1 MFRKQSIILPIIL
14 LLILP
19 VFATDPKF
27 KIQNF
32 SVDEGMAQRTVSH
45 LLQDKSGFMWFAT
58 WSGLSRYDGYSFV
71 NYKKSANNSYV
82 PENNRV
88 NIIKENSE
96 GNIWC
101 WTNDK
106 RAYLFD
112 TGTKNYINILEP
124 IEQKTNQRYKV
135 KEIFPLSKG
144 VSWIVCEQDVCFR
157 VIDSTL
163 DIVSYS
169 AFNKDFKGSII
180 HSVFEDVDGNEWI
193 LTDGGITV
201 MGNKSINSKIP
212 FSIYGKQGDKVFLS
226 TKNGVMAVYKDK
238 KLKHLSP
245 PFKIKEV
252 TNVIALKNSLYAIMT
267 NAGFIIY
274 NSNTDTFKSYNIEC
288 PLDLS
293 LYQKS
298 DNILWLITQDLSVKE
313 INIQTGAVNKRS
325 NPISLSMNTSP
336 RRRLTVYKDINNT
349 LWVITPDG
357 FLAYYDFEGERFKKV
372 LDYSEGSKFEENW
385 FRGGLFVDNQN
396 NLWLQN
402 LNGISKVTFFKN
414 DVEYTELDKNYDTR
428 ALNIDTHNNLWIG
441 TKAGFIRIFDE
452 NRKFLG
458 YLSPNGQLTQQKISF
473 VETGIYC
480 IVEDKLGNI
489 WIGTKGEGLFQLKP
503 KSNGKY
509 SFSTNNYKHN
519 TSDPYS
525 ISCNDVYSI
534 FPDSN
539 SRIWVGTFGKGL
551 NLIRH
556 NTNNKVEFLNHNNLL
571 KNYPITNFGSI
582 RSINESTDN
591 VILIGTT
598 SGLLTFSSDFK
609 NIDNIHFHENFGDLN
624 RHNSITGNNIMHIIL
639 SENNHDIFIV
649 TADGGLNKVVDRNL
663 LSNNIAFQLMD
674 VGEHK
679 SIPGLLLSAIE
690 DKENNIWIISED
702 AITKYTPNNNKFEL
716 FNRSSLIH
724 NSYYSEAIPIIDN
737 RGHLIVGTENG
748 VIDVNPSLMSRNQYI
763 PPIAFT
769 EINIQNSIIS
779 DINKIREIELIPSK
793 RNVSIYF
800 STLDYI
806 NSQDINYAYR
816 LLGLESD
823 WNYVGKNRSVSYINL
838 PQGEYTFQVRSTNS
852 NGTWVDNIKELKIV
866 VKPKFTETIWAWIL
880 GALMV
885 LIIGFIIIYIIF
897 YIYRLRY
904 KVDFEKQLTDIKLR
918 FFTDISH
925 ELRTPLTLITGPM
938 SEVLERNDLSPK
950 TREYLNI
957 VNNNISRMG
966 RMINQILD
974 FRKIQNKKMKLLIEN
989 IDLISLTQRVM
1000 GNFDLIKEEK
1010 QIDFQLEHSK
1020 DTLSCW
1026 VDADKFEKILFNLI
1040 SNAFK
1045 FTPSGSSI
1053 TIKIEDDNDSV
1064 YVSVTD
1070 TGIGMNSSKLNTLFE
1085 RFESY
1090 STYNSMQPSSG
1101 IGLSMVKEL
1110 ANMHHARIEV
1120 KSKINEGSEFK
1131 IAFLKR
1137 KEHFLNDDFVE
1148 FLLNDGINE
1157 IRIDSNQTSGNV
1169 DLNELE
1175 ELFTILIVEDNK
1187 ELAGFLSSILANS
1200 YKIVQAENGKEG
1212 LEKAIDTIPDF
1223 ILTDIV
1229 MPEMDGLDMIK
1240 AIKENKD
1247 ICHIPI
1253 IALSSK
1259 ASLDDRIKGLEY
1271 GIDDYITK
1279 PFSAT
1284 YLKTR
1289 IKNLIIQR
1297 KQLQDHFVSDIFN
1310 TDTST
1315 IALPSEMQII
1325 KSDKV
1330 FIQDLMQYME
1340 SNIDNTELT
1349 IDDLA
1354 EEMQLSRSIFYR
1366 KIKSILGLSPIDF
1379 ILRTRIKRA
1388 VQLINTDEFTFSQ
1401 IAYMTGF
1408 SDPKYFGKCFKKE
1421 MGVSP
1426 SEFKKKLRS

>member
-19 VFATDPKF
+19 VYAADPKF

-45 LLQDKSGFMWFAT
+45 LLQDKRGFMWFAT

-82 PENNRV
+82 PENNRI
-88 NIIKENSE
+88 NIVKENSE

-112 TGTKNYINILEP
+112 VGTKNYINILEP
-124 IEQKTNQRYKV
+124 IEQKTDQKYKI

-144 VSWIVCEQDVCFR
+144 VSWIVCEQDICFR
-157 VIDSTL
+157 VVDNTRSIIT
-163 DIVSYS
+163 YS
-169 AFNKDFKGSII
+169 ALNKDIKGNII
-180 HSVFEDVDGNEWI
+180 HSVFEDADGNEWI
-193 LTDGGITV
+193 LTNGGITV
-201 MGNKSINSKIP
+201 MGNKNIDSKIP
-212 FSIYGKQGDKVFLS
+212 FSIYSKQGDRIFLS
-226 TKNGVMAVYKDK
+226 TQNGIMAVYKDK

-245 PFKIKEV
+245 PLKIR
-252 TNVIALKNSLYAIMT
+252 NVNNVVALKNSLYAIMT
-267 NAGFIIY
+267 NAGFLIY
-274 NSNTDTFKSYNIEC
+274 DCNSDTFKSYDIEC
-288 PLDLS
+288 PFDLS

-313 INIQTGAVNKRS
+313 INLETGSVNKRA
-325 NPISLSMNTSP
+325 NPISLSMSTNP

-357 FLAYYDFEGERFKKV
+357 FLAYYDSQGERFKKV

-385 FRGGLFVDNQN
+385 FKGGLFVDNQN

-414 DVEYTELDKNYDTR
+414 DVEYTELDKNYETR
-428 ALNIDTHNNLWIG
+428 ALNIDKHNNVWIG

-452 NRKFLG
+452 HKRLLG
-458 YLSPNGQLTQQKISF
+458 YLSPNGQLTQQKVNF
-473 VETGIYC
+473 VETGIYS
-480 IVEDKLGNI
+480 IVEDKLGNV
-489 WIGTKGEGLFQLKP
+489 WIGTKGEGLFQLKS
-503 KSNGKY
+503 KSDAKY
-509 SFSTNNYKHN
+509 SFLTNNYKHN
-519 TSDPYS
+519 ISDPYS
-525 ISCNDVYSI
+525 ISGNDVYFI

-556 NTNNKVEFLNHNNLL
+556 NSNNKVEFLSHNNLL
-571 KNYPITNFGSI
+571 KNYPVTNFGSI
-582 RSINESTDN
+582 RSINESKDE
-591 VILIGTT
+591 VILVGTT
-598 SGLLTFSSDFK
+598 GGLLTFSSDFK
-609 NIDNIHFHENFGDLN
+609 NVDNIHFYENSGDLN
-624 RHNSITGNNIMHIIL
+624 RHNSITGNNVMHIIV
-639 SENNHDIFIV
+639 SDNNHDIFIV
-649 TADGGLNKVVDRNL
+649 TADGGLNKVVDSNL
-663 LSNNIAFQLMD
+663 LSNNIAFQLLD

-679 SIPGLLLSAIE
+679 TIPGLLLSAIE
-690 DKENNIWIISED
+690 DSESNIWIISED
-702 AITKYTPNNNKFEL
+702 AITRYTPKNNRFDL

-724 NSYYSEAIPIIDN
+724 NSYYSEAIPIIDSK
-737 RGHLIVGTENG
+737 GHLIVGAENG
-748 VIDVNPSLMSRNQYI
+748 VIDVNRSLMTRNEYI

-769 EINIQNSIIS
+769 EINIQNAIVN
-779 DINKIREIELIPSK
+779 DINKISEIELVPSR
-793 RNVSIYF
+793 RNVSIHF

-806 NSQDINYAYR
+806 NTQDINYAYR

-838 PQGEYTFQVRSTNS
+838 PEGEYTFQVRSTNS
-852 NGTWVDNIKELKIV
+852 NGTWVDNTKELKII

-880 GALMV
+880 GAL
-885 LIIGFIIIYIIF
+885 LILVIGFITIYIIF

-957 VNNNISRMG
+957 VNSNISRMG

-989 IDLISLTQRVM
+989 IDLISLTKKVM

-1010 QIDFQLEHSK
+1010 QINFELKHSK
-1020 DTLSCW
+1020 DCLFCW
-1026 VDADKFEKILFNLI
+1026 VDADKFEKILFNLL

-1053 TIKIEDDNDSV
+1053 TVKIDDNNESV
-1064 YVSVTD
+1064 LVSVTD
-1070 TGIGMNSSKLNTLFE
+1070 TGIGMNSSKLNNLFE

-1090 STYNSMQPSSG
+1090 STYNSMQTSSG

-1131 IAFLKR
+1131 IAFLKG
-1137 KEHFLNDDFVE
+1137 KEHFVNDHFVE
-1148 FLLNDGINE
+1148 FLLNDSLSETKNE
-1157 IRIDSNQTSGNV
+1157 SNQTESNL
-1169 DLNELE
+1169 DINISED
-1175 ELFTILIVEDNK
+1175 LFTILIVEDNK
-1187 ELAGFLSSILANS
+1187 ELAHFLSSILADS
-1200 YKIVQAENGKEG
+1200 YKIIEAANGKEG
-1212 LEKAIDTIPDF
+1212 LEKAIKTIPDF

-1229 MPEMDGLDMIK
+1229 MPVMDGLDMIK
-1240 AIKENKD
+1240 EIKENKD

-1297 KQLQDHFVSDIFN
+1297 KQLQDHFISDIFN
-1310 TDTST
+1310 TDTNAV
-1315 IALPSEMQII
+1315 ALPSGMQII
-1325 KSDKV
+1325 KSDKI
-1330 FIQDLMQYME
+1330 FIQDLMQYMDT
-1340 SNIDNTELT
+1340 NIDNTELT

-1379 ILRTRIKRA
+1379 ILKTRIKRA
-1388 VQLINTDEFTFSQ
+1388 AQLINTNEFTFSQ

-1426 SEFKKKLRS
+1426 SEFKKNLKS

>member
-1 MFRKQSIILPIIL
+1 MFCKQSIILPIIL
-14 LLILP
+14 LLIIP
-19 VFATDPKF
+19 VYAADPKF

-45 LLQDKSGFMWFAT
+45 LLQDKRGFMWFAT

-82 PENNRV
+82 PENNRI
-88 NIIKENSE
+88 NIVKENSE

-106 RAYLFD
+106 RVYLFD
-112 TGTKNYINILEP
+112 VGTKNFINILEP
-124 IEQKTNQRYKV
+124 IEQKANQKYKI
-135 KEIFPLSKG
+135 KEIFPLPKG
-144 VSWIVCEQDVCFR
+144 VSWIICEQDVCFR
-157 VIDSTL
+157 VIDSTRS
-163 DIVSYS
+163 IITYS
-169 AFNKDFKGSII
+169 TFNKDIKGNIV
-180 HSVFEDVDGNEWI
+180 HSVFEDADGNEWI
-193 LTDGGITV
+193 LTNGGITV
-201 MGNKSINSKIP
+201 MGNKNIDSKIP
-212 FSIYGKQGDKVFLS
+212 FSIYSKQADRIFLS
-226 TKNGVMAVYKDK
+226 TQNGIMALYKDK

-245 PFKIKEV
+245 PLKIRDV

-267 NAGFIIY
+267 NAGFLIY
-274 NSNTDTFKSYNIEC
+274 DSNSDTFKSYDIEC
-288 PLDLS
+288 PFDLS

-298 DNILWLITQDLSVKE
+298 DNIVWLITKDLSVKE
-313 INIQTGAVNKRS
+313 INIQTGSVNKKA
-325 NPISLSMNTSP
+325 NPISLSMSTSP
-336 RRRLTVYKDINNT
+336 RRRLTVYKDINNV

-357 FLAYYDFEGERFKKV
+357 FLAYYDSQEERFNKV

-385 FRGGLFVDNQN
+385 FKGGLFIDNQN

-414 DVEYTELDKNYDTR
+414 DVEYTELDKNYETR
-428 ALNIDTHNNLWIG
+428 ALNIDKHNNVWIG

-452 NRKFLG
+452 NKKLLG
-458 YLSPNGQLTQQKISF
+458 YLSPNGQLTQQKINF
-473 VETGIYC
+473 VDTGIYS
-480 IVEDKLGNI
+480 IVEDKLGNV
-489 WIGTKGEGLFQLKP
+489 WIGTKGEGLFQLKT
-503 KSNGKY
+503 KSEGKY

-519 TSDPYS
+519 ISDPYS

-556 NTNNKVEFLNHNNLL
+556 NSNNKVEFLNHNNLL
-571 KNYPITNFGSI
+571 KNYPVTNFGSI
-582 RSINESTDN
+582 RSINESKDN
-591 VILIGTT
+591 VILVGTT
-598 SGLLTFSSDFK
+598 GGLLTFSSDFK
-609 NIDNIHFHENFGDLN
+609 NVDNIHFYENSGNLN
-624 RHNSITGNNIMHIIL
+624 RHNSIRGNNVMHIIV
-639 SENNHDIFIV
+639 SDNNHDIFIV
-649 TADGGLNKVVDRNL
+649 TADGGLNKVVDSNL
-663 LSNNIAFQLMD
+663 LSNNIAFQLLD

-690 DKENNIWIISED
+690 DSENNIWIISED
-702 AITKYTPNNNKFEL
+702 AITRYTPKNNRFDL

-724 NSYYSEAIPIIDN
+724 NSYYSEAIPIMDSK
-737 RGHLIVGTENG
+737 GHLIVGAENG
-748 VIDVNPSLMSRNQYI
+748 VIDVNRSLMTRNEYI

-769 EINIQNSIIS
+769 EINIQNVIVY
-779 DINKIREIELIPSK
+779 DINKISEIELVPSR
-793 RNVSIYF
+793 RNVSIHF

-806 NSQDINYAYR
+806 NTQDINYAYR

-852 NGTWVDNIKELKIV
+852 NGTWIDNTKELKIV

-885 LIIGFIIIYIIF
+885 LIIGFITIYIIF

-938 SEVLERNDLSPK
+938 SEVLERNDLPPK

-957 VNNNISRMG
+957 VNSNVKRMS

-989 IDLISLTQRVM
+989 IDLISLTKRVM

-1010 QIDFQLEHSK
+1010 QINFQLEHSK
-1020 DTLSCW
+1020 DHLFCL

-1045 FTPSGSSI
+1045 FTPLGSSI
-1053 TIKIEDDNDSV
+1053 TVKIDDNNESV
-1064 YVSVTD
+1064 LVSVTD
-1070 TGIGMNSSKLNTLFE
+1070 TGIGMNSSKLNNLFE

-1090 STYNSMQPSSG
+1090 SAYNSMQPSSG

-1110 ANMHHARIEV
+1110 ANMHHAKIEV

-1131 IAFLKR
+1131 IAFLKG
-1137 KEHFLNDDFVE
+1137 KEHFVNDHLVE
-1148 FLLNDGINE
+1148 FLLNDSLSETENE
-1157 IRIDSNQTSGNV
+1157 SNQTESNLDINV
-1169 DLNELE
+1169 SE

-1187 ELAGFLSSILANS
+1187 ELAHFLSSILADS
-1200 YKIVQAENGKEG
+1200 YRILEAANGKEG
-1212 LEKAIDTIPDF
+1212 LEKAIETIPDF

-1229 MPEMDGLDMIK
+1229 MPVMDGLDMIK
-1240 AIKENKD
+1240 EIKENKY

-1259 ASLDDRIKGLEY
+1259 ASLDDRIKGLEH

-1284 YLKTR
+1284 YLKMR

-1297 KQLQDHFVSDIFN
+1297 KQLQDHFISDIFN
-1310 TDTST
+1310 TDTSAV
-1315 IALPSEMQII
+1315 ALPSGMQII
-1325 KSDKV
+1325 KSDKI
-1330 FIQDLMQYME
+1330 FIQDLVQFME
-1340 SNIDNTELT
+1340 DNIDNTELT
-1349 IDDLA
+1349 IDNLA

-1366 KIKSILGLSPIDF
+1366 KTKSILGLSPIDF
-1379 ILRTRIKRA
+1379 ILKTRIRRA

-1426 SEFKKKLRS
+1426 SEFKKKLKA